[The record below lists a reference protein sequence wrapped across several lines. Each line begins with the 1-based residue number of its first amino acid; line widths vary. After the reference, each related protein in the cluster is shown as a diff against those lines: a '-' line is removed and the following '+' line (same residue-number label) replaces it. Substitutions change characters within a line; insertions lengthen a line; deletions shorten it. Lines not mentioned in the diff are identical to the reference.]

1 MQRRIA
7 QKLVEVVVR
16 GVVERE
22 AHHSATLGIEVLRLL
37 LSSPAAGASGY
48 LVKADV
54 RIAIALAT
62 AALPVCTCVHAAQ
75 ATSAY
80 PTKPIRLIVPF
91 SPGGSA
97 DNLARTMQPSL
108 SAELGQPLVLD
119 NRGGASGVIGTELA
133 ARAPADGYT
142 MLLVTTTHTVNPSLT
157 KKLPYDTV
165 RDFAPVSWLVSG
177 SFMLTVHPSV
187 PAKSVKELIAFARA
201 RPKAINVATSGAGI
215 VLMSELF
222 QSMAKIKFSNVT
234 YRSTPFALT
243 ALVSGEVAV
252 GFPGSSAA
260 APHLRAG
267 RLRGLGVTTVKRS
280 PVAPEVPPI
289 AEAGVPGYEAS
300 GWYGLAVPAATPPE
314 IVARLSTES
323 LKALARPDVKER
335 FAATDLQPIG
345 AGPEQL
351 AAHIR
356 SEVEKW
362 AKVVKAT
369 GMKVE

>member
-1 MQRRIA
+1 MR
-7 QKLVEVVVR
+7 VNTTVF
-16 GVVERE
+16 
-22 AHHSATLGIEVLRLL
+22 STATATAVLL
-37 LSSPAAGASGY
+37 AAGTP
-48 LVKADV
+48 AD
-54 RIAIALAT
+54 
-62 AALPVCTCVHAAQ
+62 AQ
-75 ATSAY
+75 Y
-80 PTKPIRLIVPF
+80 PTRPIRLIVPF
-91 SPGGSA
+91 AAGSTNDIVARFISPPMA
-97 DNLARTMQPSL
+97 ESL
-108 SAELGQPLVLD
+108 GRQIVID
-119 NRGGASGVIGTELA
+119 NRAGAAGNIGSELA
-133 ARAPADGYT
+133 AKAPPDGYT
-142 MLLVTTTHTVNPSLT
+142 IMVIGIANAVSMSLFSNPG
-157 KKLPYDTV
+157 YDTI

-201 RPKAINVATSGAGI
+201 RPKEINVATSGAGI

-222 QSMAKIKFSNVT
+222 QSMAKIKFANVT

-252 GFPGSSAA
+252 GFPGSSSA
-260 APHLRAG
+260 APHVRAG
-267 RLRGLGVTTVKRS
+267 RLRGLGVTTLKRS
-280 PVAPEVPPI
+280 PVAPDVPPI
-289 AEAGVPGYEAS
+289 AEVGVPGYEAS

-314 IVARLSTES
+314 IVARLSAES

-351 AAHIR
+351 GAHIK